1 MLRRGSLML
10 LGGGCLLAEAGCPP
24 KLKVVG
30 GWERSMCR
38 TRARADCFLQLSF
51 LSALVN
57 SFFFLF
63 LNHFMLVT
71 FLIWASPDTPC
82 NVCRADIT

>member
-1 MLRRGSLML
+1 MLRRGSLTL

-57 SFFFLF
+57 SFFFF
-63 LNHFMLVT
+63 Y
-71 FLIWASPDTPC
+71 FLITLCWSHFLSGLLLTHLAMFVGQT
-82 NVCRADIT
+82 